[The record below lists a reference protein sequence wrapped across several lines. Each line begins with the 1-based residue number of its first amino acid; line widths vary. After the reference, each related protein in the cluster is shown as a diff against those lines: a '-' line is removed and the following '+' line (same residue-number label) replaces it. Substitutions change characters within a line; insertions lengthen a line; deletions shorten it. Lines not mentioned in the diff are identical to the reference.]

1 MAKTDG
7 YAPRIKP
14 QFDWSGSPGYVTP
27 EEALALNY
35 KYRMADLIYRYKN
48 GQLGD
53 SQLQSG
59 LTQLLDHAEVNDP
72 STRSAILNHPYAKTP
87 LTSSQAAPTEENP
100 DAQEVS
106 WGDALGEVWNAFANG
121 TPLLKKQLGPSLT
134 AFAILAQQKDFDL
147 LEPLLGRDDVSEN
160 EISELRAK
168 YAPLLQDL
176 EQYGT
181 EMTQAGEAE
190 LQASGY
196 EAPKS
201 VIGQAAESM
210 TTFPV
215 DATVGLV
222 SAIPGAVAGAVTG
235 AAVTGGNP
243 AGAVTGAGIGGRA
256 SGQAGLQMYTAFQL
270 AGETLSSLESSK
282 EYQQLANALKA
293 KYGWNDAKIKE
304 ELLPKARNTTARS
317 TYNERLVSL
326 NSVVDALSGV
336 AVPGFLKKV
345 LLDAGTGSL
354 SEAGDTVL
362 QGVGRNKG
370 LIQVAEELNVKEEF
384 LNSGQPI
391 LTDFLEY
398 GAANLDEVTRSAQ
411 VGAVA
416 EGATS
421 VITSAAEQK
430 LTQGAEAQKVQDD
443 IATRALKLAQER
455 EKLEQARLKTAA
467 AQQKLTATQAPNV
480 VPNTT
485 TEGVGEGVG
494 EGVDQGESTEP
505 ASADTPPVPAA
516 APQPDPAGVEPET
529 QPEPAPTKPK
539 VKKWTTT
546 NAQSLDDANL
556 AQESDN
562 AFNQADA
569 ADAEITRL
577 QAQRD
582 NTPNSE
588 SDALTALDAQIATL
602 EKQRDFHSDNAEVL
616 GEEKA
621 RRDSLAAGS
630 RESSLAPAKSDG
642 QISLQLPQLTA
653 LRDALRE
660 RYTGLTE
667 DDFVLTQTAEE
678 ASQLAGYTIPNNVE
692 GLYGT
697 DGKIYLI
704 GDQIR
709 GNNLRNALRRGVK
722 VAFHEGIG
730 HREVMEIMG
739 DDYRGWADNIY
750 QTRKKDVNNWY
761 KKRYNVDDA
770 TLAAEE
776 TQGKHTP
783 DRRVDEWLAQNWT
796 EDGVRETA
804 LIDNFAIGL
813 NKVFRGK
820 RVSDAEILKTY
831 SKIEKGMRKGVVP
844 NLRAVRSRTNIE
856 EEKRKKTESDTKKA
870 AETETA
876 TPERD
881 PNDVEHSELQ
891 TKLDDI
897 DTRIGENER
906 LRNSTKVKERKAYY
920 QKRIDALKQQAQP
933 LIQRQEEL
941 ETENPELA
949 ENRRTERQAAAEET
963 KQKRSPRQR
972 RQRPA
977 EKLKEATKKAKAPA
991 KVAPEAKEPAPKKET
1006 PKESTT
1012 KTPAGARFSQ
1022 ISELNLKRT
1031 TPEFRQWFSG
1041 SKVTNKNNNPML
1053 MFHGSPSGDIERF
1066 GPYNFGLFGQ
1076 GYYFTNNPKVA
1087 STYALKGT
1095 PTVYPVYLSIKNP
1108 MNMDQAVAY
1117 NRWRRMFEN
1126 DPELLAD
1133 VFPAKKPAY
1142 IKTNADAFEEI
1153 VNWYAKDNTPDY
1165 EVGERLMVGFEK
1177 EGIDGLTHRGGGRV
1191 KKDSTRHRVFIALD
1205 PDQIKFAYSKDIK
1218 DFEALDAQ
1226 EAKDFEDAFAEIA
1239 KQTPR
1244 FSERLSG
1251 PDAGYY
1257 RPRFFDTIFGREQ
1270 LVVEAEPQRADFDE
1284 GPRGDKKFNKAMDR
1298 FRKTQLPERGTAAE
1312 YLAAIRKK
1320 AETAPAE
1327 LSAKNELKRLIEPA
1341 LQIQINSKYAG
1352 EVFSLAEIRS
1362 MIESE
1367 IPKAE
1372 VYTSLEGFNAD
1383 SKILEWAANLSTYDM
1398 NEESVDPYDM
1408 DTQDKDQ
1415 LVSKVLT
1422 QVVEALDSAMDSTL
1436 EKLFTGY
1443 RMIPSDN
1450 PDSIELIDTLN
1461 KFSTSLSETLATE
1474 FESEAGNTSFENDF
1488 DAAEYSDKITKVY
1501 ADTIN
1506 QYAVPTQKAVNLA
1519 RGIQQNK
1526 IRTPKDFA
1534 QALLDEGILNEDIL
1548 FVTENPRYG
1557 HIFQYNNNGIDELQ
1571 LEDVITE
1578 SLENADILD
1587 RDLVQYDA
1595 SYYDDATGETT
1606 DISIYPTS
1614 VVTANNR
1621 WYIYTDLP
1629 NASGELTGDYDSPS
1643 EALTDI
1649 NNFAAHTPLPTPN
1662 QRGNVSGGTGDGDFE
1677 VGKYGE
1683 DYYPIG
1689 VDKDTLREI
1698 VFRVESP
1705 AGGGFTEGHWDQTIE
1720 TVEGY
1725 SERLGNNAYAHA
1737 RIGEVNSVEVDPQG
1751 QYDYMTL
1758 NPELEGG
1765 LTLLHFGEGQSEW
1778 QSRIDEKGVKNNERA
1793 AKLTVEVTQAIAQL
1807 MDAEEA
1813 AKDLRRNNSKYQA
1826 LARQLR
1832 KRYQLIATSLDLVD
1846 TQFIRFVTTKAD
1858 VPRLT
1863 PAKMKNLIQLLHVP
1877 PKSKTETTASRTNA
1891 PETYTFDMR
1900 PKYNGYLGNDPL
1912 MLSDDENG
1920 SPQNS
1925 NTMIEQMEGSR
1936 VSGDSVSYAAQQRGR
1951 GIEEFRRA
1959 FADVMYG
1966 ETGIGID
1973 NTTSRPRN
1981 LPYYAVLSQQA
1992 PAYGKAEHSREHR
2005 ELILDQPFYKEL
2017 ITKLTEKINEITQA
2031 PTAYGDGNGL
2041 SIDELKQDARVLVAK
2056 YFNQEKLDNLVRVYD
2071 TDPQTLAPI
2080 SMLQDTLALKVV
2092 NLFEDTLDN
2101 VVAFRGLDEDIRMQG
2116 IQMSNTAAREKGD
2129 EFKYM
2134 NRGNY
2139 PNAYFLTA
2147 AADQAGTL
2155 FRISEDHV
2163 RIMDALQDLTS
2174 STFAEV
2180 DANERA
2186 QIAEVERLQEEKK
2199 AAMSGENPMP
2209 IGLNQK
2215 DSTDVYSRIAEYLFD
2230 LAFQEGKDGV
2240 VLTNGDQIKAVSG
2253 GEISGQRAY
2262 YNTIY
2267 PSLIRKSPIYKYMTE
2282 VEVPPTQVGL
2292 DGLTAERMKD
2302 KNNSIRNSKKEQGK
2316 TVFGNDDETNTVYL
2330 FPKVGTPKRDALEN
2344 LIAERKRD
2352 GTPLFS
2358 ELPQDASRA
2367 NRVSLAI
2374 RRFFNPYA
2382 ELEEADE
2389 YRKLRNQTMGKI
2401 GNLEQGFRKMADV
2414 LSTATRDESKV
2425 LYEILTTRDEDRRR
2439 ELETQLRTPGLVSAV
2454 NEARDAISET
2464 GQMLLDAGLLTD
2476 EQLAANEGR
2485 YVPNLYL
2492 KYLLNEEDSRRFI
2505 GGKSVS
2511 RMNYLKARKNQT
2523 VAMVMD
2529 LIKDPA
2535 LLSAKATIE
2544 PRRDLALLNLFESIS
2559 QNDNWARED
2568 SLVTVNYAD
2577 LIEDIVDELGL
2588 DYDQLEGIDRVLDQE
2603 DDKQLGAF
2611 FLEEEAKRLRNDVA
2625 PRRDGQMRQLVNEFA
2640 NRLDALVDEA
2650 KREAG
2655 DYEPAD
2661 WQMVPKQ
2668 ARYGAFQG
2676 MVIRKE
2682 IYDDLIGSVVFA
2694 NNTVDRWAQ
2703 NANVIWKWGKVAAN
2717 IPSWMRNFYSNS
2729 MMMHLAGMPIWSQP
2743 GYLKRAFQM
2752 IYDDQVNGTT
2762 DPIFQQFKDA
2772 GMVKTTFG
2780 ANELQ
2785 RIQREFALNSK
2796 LNEDGTPKTGVGEY
2810 LSDMEFMLQKV
2821 FNFMGDRYQD
2831 IEVMSKLAY
2840 GMYMMDKKGM
2850 DAKSALLASA
2860 EPLFDYGEVDNSI
2873 RLARRYP
2880 IGTPFI
2886 TWLYKATPFLYK
2898 TMTSREG
2905 LMRMA
2910 PILAMHYGMY
2920 FATTGAIEGMMQ
2932 TEWDDEDRERFLQSQ
2947 QKWIQKAGPF
2957 AMVLPWKDENG
2968 NIQIVDTTYLL
2979 PYATHA
2985 QALQSLVRAA
2995 TDEASKDNVIDI
3007 LASFGLG
3014 GAPLLQLASGL
3025 LWNYDSFR
3033 QRELVNDYDDPA
3045 THWYKK
3051 VVYAYDT
3058 MAPAMLSSTGVF
3070 STLIEASATAMGSP
3084 TSPGPLNLFAEYA
3097 LGIPPTV
3104 SNMYNREGEQ
3114 KRTLGQAAMR
3124 AAGINVNAYDIG
3136 DEREK
3141 RFNTLQYQRR
3151 MLRTNYRNEVK
3162 ALRKAG
3168 ASDADIRKRRD
3179 AFNKQDQ
3186 KLRERIRT
3194 LRGSTQVLDDAF
3206 YPSAGAYFSE
3216 MNPL

>member
-168 YAPLLQDL
+168 YGPLLQDL

-210 TTFPV
+210 TTFPA

-282 EYQQLANALKA
+282 EYQQLANAIKA

-362 QGVGRNKG
+362 QGIGRNKG

-398 GAANLDEVTRSAQ
+398 GAANLNEVARSAQ

-480 VPNTT
+480 VPDTT
-485 TEGVGEGVG
+485 TEGVSEGVTEG
-494 EGVDQGESTEP
+494 VTEGVDQGESTEP
-505 ASADTPPVPAA
+505 ASADTPPVPAET
-516 APQPDPAGVEPET
+516 PPPDPAGVE
-529 QPEPAPTKPK
+529 PEPAPTKPK

-546 NAQSLDDANL
+546 NAQSLDDTNL

-577 QAQRD
+577 QGQRD

-588 SDALTALDAQIATL
+588 SDALAALDAQIATL
-602 EKQRDFHSDNAEVL
+602 EKQRAFHSDNAEVL

-642 QISLQLPQLTA
+642 QVSLQLPQLTA

-709 GNNLRNALRRGVK
+709 GTNLRNALRRGVK

-739 DDYRGWADNIY
+739 NDYRGWADNIY
-750 QTRKKDVNNWY
+750 QTRKKDVDNWY

-856 EEKRKKTESDTKKA
+856 EEEKRKKAESDAKKA
-870 AETETA
+870 AETEAA

-881 PNDVEHSELQ
+881 PNDVEHAELQ

-949 ENRRTERQAAAEET
+949 ENRRTERQAAAEEA

-991 KVAPEAKEPAPKKET
+991 KVAPEAEKAKEPTPKKET

-1012 KTPAGARFSQ
+1012 KTPAGARFSEAKQ
-1022 ISELNLKRT
+1022 EAPKRT
-1031 TPEFRQWFSG
+1031 A
-1041 SKVTNKNNNPML
+1041 
-1053 MFHGSPSGDIERF
+1053 
-1066 GPYNFGLFGQ
+1066 
-1076 GYYFTNNPKVA
+1076 PKKSA
-1087 STYALKGT
+1087 PKTTT
-1095 PTVYPVYLSIKNP
+1095 PT
-1108 MNMDQAVAY
+1108 
-1117 NRWRRMFEN
+1117 
-1126 DPELLAD
+1126 
-1133 VFPAKKPAY
+1133 
-1142 IKTNADAFEEI
+1142 
-1153 VNWYAKDNTPDY
+1153 
-1165 EVGERLMVGFEK
+1165 
-1177 EGIDGLTHRGGGRV
+1177 
-1191 KKDSTRHRVFIALD
+1191 
-1205 PDQIKFAYSKDIK
+1205 
-1218 DFEALDAQ
+1218 
-1226 EAKDFEDAFAEIA
+1226 
-1239 KQTPR
+1239 TPR

-1270 LVVEAEPQRADFDE
+1270 LVVEAEPQRADFEE

-1327 LSAKNELKRLIEPA
+1327 LSAKNELKRLIEPV
-1341 LQIQINSKYAG
+1341 LQTQINSKYADR
-1352 EVFSLAEIRS
+1352 VFSLAEIRS

-1367 IPKAE
+1367 IPMAE
-1372 VYTSLEGFNAD
+1372 VYTSLEGLNAD

-1398 NEESVDPYDM
+1398 NEESVDPDNL

-1415 LVSKVLT
+1415 LVSRVLT
-1422 QVVEALDSAMDSTL
+1422 QVVEALDSAMDTTL
-1436 EKLFTGY
+1436 EDMFRGLQLMLG
-1443 RMIPSDN
+1443 DN
-1450 PDSIELIDTLN
+1450 NTLDETDPAAVNNDLVDTLSM
-1461 KFSTSLSETLATE
+1461 FALSMRRELNYAFRE
-1474 FESEAGNTSFENDF
+1474 EAGNSSFENDF
-1488 DAAEYSDKITKVY
+1488 EAESYSDVIVGTYENALIKDVGTM
-1501 ADTIN
+1501 
-1506 QYAVPTQKAVNLA
+1506 VPRQKAVALT
-1519 RGIQQNK
+1519 RGIQRNK
-1526 IRTPKDFA
+1526 ILTTKDFA

-1548 FVTENPRYG
+1548 FVPDNPRSG
-1557 HIFQYNNNGIDELQ
+1557 HIFQYTNNGIDELQ
-1571 LEDVITE
+1571 LEDIITK
-1578 SLENADILD
+1578 SLESEDILN
-1587 RDLVQYDA
+1587 RYLVQYDA

-1621 WYIYTDLP
+1621 WEVYTDLP
-1629 NASGELTGDYDSPS
+1629 NSSGEFDGGYDDVAA
-1643 EALTDI
+1643 ALSDI
-1649 NNFAAHTPLPTPN
+1649 NDFAAN
-1662 QRGNVSGGTGDGDFE
+1662 QRGNVSGSTGDGDFE
-1677 VGKYGE
+1677 VKYGE
-1683 DYYPIG
+1683 DYYPEG

-1705 AGGGFTEGHWDQTIE
+1705 ASGGFTEGHWDQKIE

-1725 SERLGNNAYAHA
+1725 SERLGDNAYAHA
-1737 RIGEVNSVEVDPQG
+1737 RIGEVNSLDPQN
-1751 QYDYMTL
+1751 QYANVTL

-1765 LTLLHFGEGQSEW
+1765 LTLLHFGEGQSQW

-1793 AKLTVEVTQAIAQL
+1793 AELAVEVGQAIARLQ
-1807 MDAEEA
+1807 DAEEV

-1863 PAKMKNLIQLLHVP
+1863 PAKMKDLIQLLHVP

-1891 PETYTFDMR
+1891 PETYNLSILPYT
-1900 PKYNGYLGNDPL
+1900 GYLGNDPL
-1912 MLSDDENG
+1912 MLTDDENE

-1951 GIEEFRRA
+1951 AINEFRRA
-1959 FADVMYG
+1959 LADVMYG

-2031 PTAYGDGNGL
+2031 PTVYRDGDGV
-2041 SIDELKQDARVLVAK
+2041 SYEEIRQEARVLVAK
-2056 YFNQEKLDNLVRVYD
+2056 YFTQEKLDNLVRVYD

-2080 SMLQDTLALKVV
+2080 SMLQDNIARDIVG
-2092 NLFEDTLDN
+2092 LFDTSLEHSA
-2101 VVAFRGLDEDIRMQG
+2101 AFRGLDENIRAQA
-2116 IQMSNTAAREKGD
+2116 IQMSNTAARERGD

-2186 QIAEVERLQEEKK
+2186 QKAEVERLQKEKN

-2215 DSTDVYSRIAEYLFD
+2215 DSTDVYSRIAEYL
-2230 LAFQEGKDGV
+2230 
-2240 VLTNGDQIKAVSG
+2240 LTLLFKKAKTELCLPTAIRFRLPVR
-2253 GEISGQRAY
+2253 EK
-2262 YNTIY
+2262 
-2267 PSLIRKSPIYKYMTE
+2267 SL
-2282 VEVPPTQVGL
+2282 
-2292 DGLTAERMKD
+2292 DNGLT
-2302 KNNSIRNSKKEQGK
+2302 
-2316 TVFGNDDETNTVYL
+2316 
-2330 FPKVGTPKRDALEN
+2330 
-2344 LIAERKRD
+2344 
-2352 GTPLFS
+2352 
-2358 ELPQDASRA
+2358 
-2367 NRVSLAI
+2367 
-2374 RRFFNPYA
+2374 
-2382 ELEEADE
+2382 
-2389 YRKLRNQTMGKI
+2389 
-2401 GNLEQGFRKMADV
+2401 
-2414 LSTATRDESKV
+2414 
-2425 LYEILTTRDEDRRR
+2425 TTR
-2439 ELETQLRTPGLVSAV
+2439 S
-2454 NEARDAISET
+2454 
-2464 GQMLLDAGLLTD
+2464 
-2476 EQLAANEGR
+2476 
-2485 YVPNLYL
+2485 
-2492 KYLLNEEDSRRFI
+2492 
-2505 GGKSVS
+2505 
-2511 RMNYLKARKNQT
+2511 
-2523 VAMVMD
+2523 
-2529 LIKDPA
+2529 
-2535 LLSAKATIE
+2535 
-2544 PRRDLALLNLFESIS
+2544 
-2559 QNDNWARED
+2559 
-2568 SLVTVNYAD
+2568 
-2577 LIEDIVDELGL
+2577 
-2588 DYDQLEGIDRVLDQE
+2588 
-2603 DDKQLGAF
+2603 
-2611 FLEEEAKRLRNDVA
+2611 
-2625 PRRDGQMRQLVNEFA
+2625 
-2640 NRLDALVDEA
+2640 
-2650 KREAG
+2650 
-2655 DYEPAD
+2655 
-2661 WQMVPKQ
+2661 
-2668 ARYGAFQG
+2668 
-2676 MVIRKE
+2676 
-2682 IYDDLIGSVVFA
+2682 
-2694 NNTVDRWAQ
+2694 
-2703 NANVIWKWGKVAAN
+2703 
-2717 IPSWMRNFYSNS
+2717 
-2729 MMMHLAGMPIWSQP
+2729 
-2743 GYLKRAFQM
+2743 
-2752 IYDDQVNGTT
+2752 
-2762 DPIFQQFKDA
+2762 
-2772 GMVKTTFG
+2772 
-2780 ANELQ
+2780 
-2785 RIQREFALNSK
+2785 
-2796 LNEDGTPKTGVGEY
+2796 
-2810 LSDMEFMLQKV
+2810 
-2821 FNFMGDRYQD
+2821 
-2831 IEVMSKLAY
+2831 
-2840 GMYMMDKKGM
+2840 
-2850 DAKSALLASA
+2850 
-2860 EPLFDYGEVDNSI
+2860 
-2873 RLARRYP
+2873 
-2880 IGTPFI
+2880 
-2886 TWLYKATPFLYK
+2886 
-2898 TMTSREG
+2898 
-2905 LMRMA
+2905 
-2910 PILAMHYGMY
+2910 ILA
-2920 FATTGAIEGMMQ
+2920 
-2932 TEWDDEDRERFLQSQ
+2932 
-2947 QKWIQKAGPF
+2947 
-2957 AMVLPWKDENG
+2957 
-2968 NIQIVDTTYLL
+2968 
-2979 PYATHA
+2979 
-2985 QALQSLVRAA
+2985 
-2995 TDEASKDNVIDI
+2995 
-3007 LASFGLG
+3007 
-3014 GAPLLQLASGL
+3014 
-3025 LWNYDSFR
+3025 
-3033 QRELVNDYDDPA
+3033 
-3045 THWYKK
+3045 
-3051 VVYAYDT
+3051 
-3058 MAPAMLSSTGVF
+3058 
-3070 STLIEASATAMGSP
+3070 
-3084 TSPGPLNLFAEYA
+3084 
-3097 LGIPPTV
+3097 
-3104 SNMYNREGEQ
+3104 
-3114 KRTLGQAAMR
+3114 
-3124 AAGINVNAYDIG
+3124 
-3136 DEREK
+3136 
-3141 RFNTLQYQRR
+3141 
-3151 MLRTNYRNEVK
+3151 
-3162 ALRKAG
+3162 
-3168 ASDADIRKRRD
+3168 
-3179 AFNKQDQ
+3179 
-3186 KLRERIRT
+3186 
-3194 LRGSTQVLDDAF
+3194 
-3206 YPSAGAYFSE
+3206 
-3216 MNPL
+3216 

>member
-1 MAKTDG
+1 
-7 YAPRIKP
+7 
-14 QFDWSGSPGYVTP
+14 
-27 EEALALNY
+27 
-35 KYRMADLIYRYKN
+35 
-48 GQLGD
+48 
-53 SQLQSG
+53 
-59 LTQLLDHAEVNDP
+59 
-72 STRSAILNHPYAKTP
+72 
-87 LTSSQAAPTEENP
+87 
-100 DAQEVS
+100 
-106 WGDALGEVWNAFANG
+106 
-121 TPLLKKQLGPSLT
+121 
-134 AFAILAQQKDFDL
+134 
-147 LEPLLGRDDVSEN
+147 
-160 EISELRAK
+160 
-168 YAPLLQDL
+168 
-176 EQYGT
+176 
-181 EMTQAGEAE
+181 
-190 LQASGY
+190 
-196 EAPKS
+196 
-201 VIGQAAESM
+201 
-210 TTFPV
+210 
-215 DATVGLV
+215 
-222 SAIPGAVAGAVTG
+222 
-235 AAVTGGNP
+235 
-243 AGAVTGAGIGGRA
+243 
-256 SGQAGLQMYTAFQL
+256 
-270 AGETLSSLESSK
+270 
-282 EYQQLANALKA
+282 
-293 KYGWNDAKIKE
+293 
-304 ELLPKARNTTARS
+304 
-317 TYNERLVSL
+317 
-326 NSVVDALSGV
+326 
-336 AVPGFLKKV
+336 
-345 LLDAGTGSL
+345 
-354 SEAGDTVL
+354 
-362 QGVGRNKG
+362 
-370 LIQVAEELNVKEEF
+370 
-384 LNSGQPI
+384 
-391 LTDFLEY
+391 
-398 GAANLDEVTRSAQ
+398 
-411 VGAVA
+411 
-416 EGATS
+416 
-421 VITSAAEQK
+421 
-430 LTQGAEAQKVQDD
+430 
-443 IATRALKLAQER
+443 
-455 EKLEQARLKTAA
+455 
-467 AQQKLTATQAPNV
+467 
-480 VPNTT
+480 
-485 TEGVGEGVG
+485 
-494 EGVDQGESTEP
+494 
-505 ASADTPPVPAA
+505 
-516 APQPDPAGVEPET
+516 
-529 QPEPAPTKPK
+529 
-539 VKKWTTT
+539 
-546 NAQSLDDANL
+546 
-556 AQESDN
+556 
-562 AFNQADA
+562 
-569 ADAEITRL
+569 
-577 QAQRD
+577 
-582 NTPNSE
+582 
-588 SDALTALDAQIATL
+588 
-602 EKQRDFHSDNAEVL
+602 
-616 GEEKA
+616 
-621 RRDSLAAGS
+621 
-630 RESSLAPAKSDG
+630 
-642 QISLQLPQLTA
+642 
-653 LRDALRE
+653 
-660 RYTGLTE
+660 
-667 DDFVLTQTAEE
+667 
-678 ASQLAGYTIPNNVE
+678 
-692 GLYGT
+692 
-697 DGKIYLI
+697 
-704 GDQIR
+704 
-709 GNNLRNALRRGVK
+709 
-722 VAFHEGIG
+722 
-730 HREVMEIMG
+730 
-739 DDYRGWADNIY
+739 
-750 QTRKKDVNNWY
+750 
-761 KKRYNVDDA
+761 
-770 TLAAEE
+770 
-776 TQGKHTP
+776 
-783 DRRVDEWLAQNWT
+783 
-796 EDGVRETA
+796 
-804 LIDNFAIGL
+804 
-813 NKVFRGK
+813 
-820 RVSDAEILKTY
+820 
-831 SKIEKGMRKGVVP
+831 
-844 NLRAVRSRTNIE
+844 
-856 EEKRKKTESDTKKA
+856 
-870 AETETA
+870 
-876 TPERD
+876 
-881 PNDVEHSELQ
+881 
-891 TKLDDI
+891 
-897 DTRIGENER
+897 
-906 LRNSTKVKERKAYY
+906 
-920 QKRIDALKQQAQP
+920 
-933 LIQRQEEL
+933 
-941 ETENPELA
+941 
-949 ENRRTERQAAAEET
+949 
-963 KQKRSPRQR
+963 
-972 RQRPA
+972 
-977 EKLKEATKKAKAPA
+977 
-991 KVAPEAKEPAPKKET
+991 
-1006 PKESTT
+1006 
-1012 KTPAGARFSQ
+1012 
-1022 ISELNLKRT
+1022 
-1031 TPEFRQWFSG
+1031 
-1041 SKVTNKNNNPML
+1041 
-1053 MFHGSPSGDIERF
+1053 
-1066 GPYNFGLFGQ
+1066 
-1076 GYYFTNNPKVA
+1076 
-1087 STYALKGT
+1087 
-1095 PTVYPVYLSIKNP
+1095 
-1108 MNMDQAVAY
+1108 
-1117 NRWRRMFEN
+1117 
-1126 DPELLAD
+1126 
-1133 VFPAKKPAY
+1133 
-1142 IKTNADAFEEI
+1142 
-1153 VNWYAKDNTPDY
+1153 
-1165 EVGERLMVGFEK
+1165 
-1177 EGIDGLTHRGGGRV
+1177 
-1191 KKDSTRHRVFIALD
+1191 
-1205 PDQIKFAYSKDIK
+1205 
-1218 DFEALDAQ
+1218 
-1226 EAKDFEDAFAEIA
+1226 
-1239 KQTPR
+1239 
-1244 FSERLSG
+1244 
-1251 PDAGYY
+1251 
-1257 RPRFFDTIFGREQ
+1257 
-1270 LVVEAEPQRADFDE
+1270 
-1284 GPRGDKKFNKAMDR
+1284 MDR

-1320 AETAPAE
+1320 AEIAPAE

-1341 LQIQINSKYAG
+1341 LITEDAHMRRVIRQSPENFNEENLTLSNDG
-1352 EVFSLAEIRS
+1352 EQVYRFSL
-1362 MIESE
+1362 SE
-1367 IPKAE
+1367 VRDLIKEYIPKAE
-1372 VYTSLEGFNAD
+1372 VYTSSEGLNTEN
-1383 SKILEWAANLSTYDM
+1383 KILEWAANLSTYDM
-1398 NEESVDPYDM
+1398 NEDSVDPFDW
-1408 DTQDKDQ
+1408 DDKDQ
-1415 LVSKVLT
+1415 LVSRVIT

-1474 FESEAGNTSFENDF
+1474 FESEAGDTSFESDF
-1488 DAAEYSDKITKVY
+1488 DAAEYSDKITKEY
-1501 ADTIN
+1501 ANAIN
-1506 QYAVPTQKAVNLA
+1506 KYAVPTEKAVNLA

-1526 IRTPKDFA
+1526 ILTTKDFA

-1548 FVTENPRYG
+1548 FVPDNPRSG
-1557 HIFQYNNNGIDELQ
+1557 HIFQYTNNGIDELQ
-1571 LEDVITE
+1571 LEDIITE
-1578 SLENADILD
+1578 SLESENILD
-1587 RDLVQYDA
+1587 RYLVQYDA
-1595 SYYDDATGETT
+1595 SYYDDATGDTT

-1629 NASGELTGDYDSPS
+1629 NSSGELTGDYDSPS

-1649 NNFAAHTPLPTPN
+1649 NDFAAN

-1683 DYYPIG
+1683 ENYPEG

-1725 SERLGNNAYAHA
+1725 SERLGYNAYAHA
-1737 RIGEVNSVEVDPQG
+1737 RIGEVNSLDPQT
-1751 QYDYMTL
+1751 QLTYVTL

-1778 QSRIDEKGVKNNERA
+1778 QSGIDEKGVKNNERA
-1793 AKLTVEVTQAIAQL
+1793 AELAVEVGQAIAQL
-1807 MDAEEA
+1807 QDAEEA

-1832 KRYQLIATSLDLVD
+1832 KQYQLIATSLDLVD

-1863 PAKMKNLIQLLHVP
+1863 PAKMKDLIQLLHVP

-1891 PETYTFDMR
+1891 PETYTSVRFDMR
-1900 PKYNGYLGNDPL
+1900 PKYNGYLGNDQL

-1959 FADVMYG
+1959 FGNVMYG
-1966 ETGIGID
+1966 ETGIGLD

-2031 PTAYGDGNGL
+2031 PTVYRDGDGI
-2041 SIDELKQDARVLVAK
+2041 SYEEIKQEARVLVAK
-2056 YFNQEKLDNLVRVYD
+2056 YFTQEKLDNLVRVYD

-2092 NLFEDTLDN
+2092 YLFEDTLDN
-2101 VVAFRGLDEDIRMQG
+2101 VVAFRGLDENIRMQA
-2116 IQMSNTAAREKGD
+2116 IQMSNAAARERGD

-2147 AADQAGTL
+2147 AADQAGAL

-2186 QIAEVERLQEEKK
+2186 QKAEVERLQEEKK
-2199 AAMSGENPMP
+2199 VAMSGENPMP

-2240 VLTNGDQIKAVSG
+2240 VLTNGDQIQAASHGK
-2253 GEISGQRAY
+2253 ISGQRAY

-2267 PSLIRKSPIYKYMTE
+2267 PSLIRKSPIYQYMTE

-2292 DGLTAERMKD
+2292 DGITAENVKD

-2316 TVFGNDDETNTVYL
+2316 TIFGNDKETNTVYL

-2352 GTPLFS
+2352 GIPLFS

-2389 YRKLRNQTMGKI
+2389 YRKLRNQTMGEI
-2401 GNLEQGFRKMADV
+2401 GNLEQGFKKMADV

-2454 NEARDAISET
+2454 NEARDAIAET
-2464 GQMLLDAGLLTD
+2464 GQMLLNAGLLTD

-2511 RMNYLKARKNQT
+2511 RMNYLKARRNQT
-2523 VAMVMD
+2523 AAMVMD

-2694 NNTVDRWAQ
+2694 NNTVDRWTQ

-2752 IYDDQVNGTT
+2752 IYDDHVNGTT

-2898 TMTSREG
+2898 TMTSKEG

-2932 TEWDDEDRERFLQSQ
+2932 TEWDDEDRERFLKSQ

-3014 GAPLLQLASGL
+3014 GAPLLQLTSGL

-3051 VVYAYDT
+3051 VVYTYDT

-3168 ASDADIRKRRD
+3168 ASETDIRKRRD

-3186 KLRERIRT
+3186 KLRERINA
-3194 LRGSTQVLDDAF
+3194 LRGSTQVLNDAF